1 MNLTIG
7 LMMII
12 MKVERVNTMKQL
24 YELSRIFPDKFIHKN
39 PTGFGDYI
47 QHSVIRQRILSVLGG
62 YSQEVKHIIREKLKD
77 KQGVERE
84 VITGVVLALTVE
96 IDGELVTIEEAGDV
110 EQPFNWKTD
119 GARMKDAISDAV
131 KRCAMALGIGLHLW
145 SQFDGE
151 SEYFLDKQL
160 EKYGDT
166 E

>member
-1 MNLTIG
+1 
-7 LMMII
+7 
-12 MKVERVNTMKQL
+12 MKQL
-24 YELSRIFPDKFIHKN
+24 YELSRIFPEKFIHKN

-62 YSQEVKHIIREKLKD
+62 YSQEVKHIIREKLTD

-84 VITGVVLALTVE
+84 VITGVILALTVE